1 MSNIYDV
8 IIVGGGPAGLSAAL
22 YAGRSRL
29 KTLIIEK
36 QGYGGQIAITNEL
49 ENYPGGIDEDSGPA
63 LIKRMVKQAEYF
75 KAETVF
81 DEVVEVE
88 LEGKIKTI
96 KCKNGQY
103 QAKTVIVASGA
114 KPRPMGC
121 PGEDEFIGRGIS
133 FCATCDGAFFED
145 FEIYVVG
152 GGDSAIEEAIFLTRF
167 GRKVTVIH
175 RRDELRAAKSIQ
187 EKAFANPK
195 IEFLWDSVIEEVR
208 GDDGILDTILIKN
221 VKTGDVKE
229 VVADEE
235 DGTFGLFVFVG
246 LIPNTKAFEGK
257 LTMEHGYI
265 VGDEAMKTNIDGV
278 FVAGDCRV
286 KTLRQVVTATA
297 DGAIAATTAEKFLE
311 GLD

>member
-88 LEGKIKTI
+88 LESEIKTI

-265 VGDEAMKTNIDGV
+265 VGDESMKTNIDGV